1 MSAILIDTCSC
12 KKKEI
17 LKIKK
22 KYSKLKKN
30 HFTHRSFNNISCG
43 LDVFYDIKMKA
54 IYKLKK
60 NTSHWFWLKKLTVK
74 FLKVI
79 HCYSQSGGRHPPSLQ
94 KNEMKDLKMYINSFY
109 HNLQWKKKARKSE
122 KCLLFNY
129 IPTVPSFAIFQSF

>member
-12 KKKEI
+12 QKNEI

-22 KYSKLKKN
+22 KYSKLKKI
-30 HFTHRSFNNISCG
+30 ISHIDLLG
-43 LDVFYDIKMKA
+43 TFPVVEMYSMILKWKLYIN
-54 IYKLKK
+54 LKK
-60 NTSHWFWLKKLTVK
+60 NTSHWSWPKKVTVK

-79 HCYSQSGGRHPPSLQ
+79 HCYSQSGGMHPPSLQ

-109 HNLQWKKKARKSE
+109 HNLQWEKKATKSE